1 MPTLER
7 TLVTGLAA
15 LASLLSNTAAT
26 AQGRFVLAPTV
37 SVRTATPVE
46 VPAARP
52 FEFFGSKRIDSASL
66 AAQRGGTQ
74 VLNDM
79 KLRGVV
85 ADNQAINVTT
95 GGNQISDGA
104 FAGAAGIP
112 MVIQNSGNNV
122 LIQSAT
128 IVNVQV
134 K

>member
-7 TLVTGLAA
+7 TFIAGALAIAA
-15 LASLLSNTAAT
+15 LLASAACGAQERDAAAAKPPSRAGPASLLA
-26 AQGRFVLAPTV
+26 G
-37 SVRTATPVE
+37 TPVSSE
-46 VPAARP
+46 R
-52 FEFFGSKRIDSASL
+52 L
-66 AAQRGGTQ
+66 ATYRGGTD

-79 KLRGVV
+79 KLRGIV

-95 GGNQISDGA
+95 GSNVISDGA

-112 MVIQNSGNNV
+112 TVIQNSGNNV